1 MFPSLQLNWSTTSLV
16 RRAIEGE
23 TRLRH
28 ASNLNQCLG
37 EQKTQVNSVPQIL
50 CAPHHKIDNCFIPA
64 NRMARDN
71 ARAVAALPATPTPA
85 LKKSTSNTQ
94 NMKNQKTLLGFFQ
107 KTPNTTSSASDLPES
122 LSAVARKKPLLQK
135 KSVLRH
141 SGSHITPTTSSDAL
155 DEDDN
160 TPECNLSKESSRSRK
175 GLPSPVS
182 SANSELGGQTIAET
196 EELTAFGTPSR
207 KVG

>member
-1 MFPSLQLNWSTTSLV
+1 
-16 RRAIEGE
+16 
-23 TRLRH
+23 
-28 ASNLNQCLG
+28 
-37 EQKTQVNSVPQIL
+37 
-50 CAPHHKIDNCFIPA
+50 
-64 NRMARDN
+64 MARDN
-71 ARAVAALPATPTPA
+71 ARAAAPLPATPTPA

-107 KTPNTTSSASDLPES
+107 KTPNTASSASSLPES
-122 LSAVARKKPLLQK
+122 LSAVARKKPMLQK

-141 SGSHITPTTSSDAL
+141 SGSHITPTPSSDAL

-160 TPECNLSKESSRSRK
+160 TPECNVSKESSRSRK

-182 SANSELGGQTIAET
+182 SANGELEGQTVTDA

-207 KVG
+207 KVSYLPDISLFPLFHV